1 VVTIA
6 FRSAPFGFS
15 AKWAIWP
22 LLPIFTNPKSDA
34 RLESTPLVLDGIQ
47 MQKKKKKTEEKTFSF
62 YHSLSRRNLC
72 VSIQR
77 KNDNHYMIKVNQ
89 LIQYGLKDEMIKR
102 RRLNRPVTHC

>member
-47 MQKKKKKTEEKTFSF
+47 MQKKKNRRKKVFF
-62 YHSLSRRNLC
+62 LPLSEQKKFVC
-72 VSIQR
+72 
-77 KNDNHYMIKVNQ
+77 
-89 LIQYGLKDEMIKR
+89 
-102 RRLNRPVTHC
+102 